1 MNTIFYLQMAPAEL
15 VRLGISVAWDC
26 LINEVKQI
34 YEKQQNKQTPLAV
47 ETSVM
52 RIYTLGD

>member
-1 MNTIFYLQMAPAEL
+1 MAPAEL